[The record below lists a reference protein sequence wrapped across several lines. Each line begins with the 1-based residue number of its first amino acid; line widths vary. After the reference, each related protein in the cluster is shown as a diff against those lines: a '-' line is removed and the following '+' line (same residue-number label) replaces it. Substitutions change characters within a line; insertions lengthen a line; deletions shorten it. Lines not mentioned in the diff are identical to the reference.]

1 MTDTSPA
8 VRPPLAAYEDLARMA
23 EYAVLDP
30 DFTEESVH
38 QASLVARKYRVGRF
52 TVRPADLDLVTQWMK
67 GTGISVGT
75 VVSYPH
81 ASDTTAA
88 KLYAVRDALGRGA
101 KAIETPLNLG
111 KVVSRQFRYVES
123 ELMQMA
129 QECRHSGAEL
139 IVDFELSRLAEDLR
153 VIVCRIAR
161 RADVHWVRAGC
172 LHGSS
177 CAWEDLPFLASKLG
191 DAVRLDAGP
200 MVATLED
207 AQRAY
212 EIGSGGFLTTDPAP
226 LLESWTAELQRREEE
241 ARATTNN
248 ASGESNEAG

>member
-1 MTDTSPA
+1 MTETSPTA
-8 VRPPLAAYEDLARMA
+8 RPPLAAYEDLARMA

-30 DFTEESVH
+30 GLTEESVH

-52 TVRPADLDLVTQWMK
+52 TVRPSDLDLVTQWMK
-67 GTGISVGT
+67 GTGIPVGT
-75 VVSYPH
+75 VVSHPH

-88 KLYAVRDALGRGA
+88 KLYALRDALGRGA

-111 KVVSRQFRYVES
+111 KVASRQFRYVES

-129 QECRHSGAEL
+129 QECRRSGAEL
-139 IVDFELSRLAEDLR
+139 IVDFELPRLAEDLR

-172 LHGSS
+172 HGSS
-177 CAWEDLPFLASKLG
+177 CAWADLSFLASRLG

-212 EIGSGGFLTTDPAP
+212 EIGAGGFLTTDPAP
-226 LLESWTAELQRREEE
+226 LLESWTAELQRREQE
-241 ARATTNN
+241 ARA
-248 ASGESNEAG
+248 ASQNVGGGKNGPG